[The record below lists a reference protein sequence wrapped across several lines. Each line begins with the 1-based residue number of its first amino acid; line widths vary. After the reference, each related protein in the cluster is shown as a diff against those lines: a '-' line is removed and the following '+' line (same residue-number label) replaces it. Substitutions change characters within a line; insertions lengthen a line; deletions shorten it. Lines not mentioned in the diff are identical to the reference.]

1 MKKKNYLDG
10 YHYESCEF
18 VDLNITDVPEII
30 LQDREHIIQFNLTK
44 GYSNVIIG
52 TDKLI
57 DYIMDNLDKLHQ
69 FENKLFIDID
79 GFGSVVFEG
88 IYIMWNRRI
97 D

>member
-1 MKKKNYLDG
+1 MKKKNYLNG
-10 YHYESCEF
+10 EYYVSCEF
-18 VDLNITDVPEII
+18 VELHITDVPEII
-30 LQDREHIIQFNLTK
+30 LKDRESIIEFNLTK

-57 DYIMDNLDKLHQ
+57 DYIMCNLDKLHQ
-69 FENKLFIDID
+69 FKNKLFIDID

-88 IYIMWNRRI
+88 IYIMWKRRI